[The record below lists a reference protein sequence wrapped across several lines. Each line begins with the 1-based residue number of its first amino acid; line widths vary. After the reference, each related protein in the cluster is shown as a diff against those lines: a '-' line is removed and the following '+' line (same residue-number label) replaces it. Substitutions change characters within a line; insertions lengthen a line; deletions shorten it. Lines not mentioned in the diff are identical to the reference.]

1 MHYFDCG
8 LTFQVNNDWQF
19 DVRYGVGLN
28 EAANDYFAGT
38 GMVYRF

>member
-1 MHYFDCG
+1 VHYFDCG
-8 LTFQVNNDWQF
+8 LTFQVNNDLQF

-38 GMVYRF
+38 GLVCRF